1 MITSEE
7 IETLKETLGKLTHY
21 KEDDL
26 VSRLEWGAVTFEDSR
41 GDINLVQ
48 SIAADLESMPLNFLT
63 TPTSQAIRRAIGP
76 AVSVFD
82 KINDF
87 TTTIGDVSV
96 NRKNIANELRSVA
109 EELYQRASPWI
120 YLAYKRGDTAKNI
133 QQVNDAIKEAETM
146 LGNTKTSV
154 ENELNATKTSARNE
168 LNAIKTSARNELN
181 AIKTIVQTARE
192 AAANVG
198 VTTFTKQF
206 GSEAVSLG
214 KRSKKWLGA
223 TGVFAALTILAG
235 VLFYFWPKVGANAD
249 GWDTLRNIASKGT
262 IIAVLFTGT
271 VWCGHIYRALIHQA
285 AVNRHRE
292 LSLKTFQAFVQA
304 TGNPHVK
311 DAVLMAATKTIFA
324 NVPTGLVKS
333 SGGNPE
339 GGVQFIEGSK
349 NATETVAELAAD

>member
-1 MITSEE
+1 M
-7 IETLKETLGKLTHY
+7 
-21 KEDDL
+21 
-26 VSRLEWGAVTFEDSR
+26 LE
-41 GDINLVQ
+41 
-48 SIAADLESMPLNFLT
+48 
-63 TPTSQAIRRAIGP
+63 
-76 AVSVFD
+76 
-82 KINDF
+82 
-87 TTTIGDVSV
+87 
-96 NRKNIANELRSVA
+96 
-109 EELYQRASPWI
+109 
-120 YLAYKRGDTAKNI
+120 
-133 QQVNDAIKEAETM
+133 
-146 LGNTKTSV
+146 NTKTSV

-168 LNAIKTSARNELN
+168 LNAIKT
-181 AIKTIVQTARE
+181 IVQTARE
-192 AAANVG
+192 AAANIG

-339 GGVQFIEGSK
+339 GGVQFIGGSK